1 MKKVG
6 PARVA
11 VLKRGV
17 ALFSV
22 AQEAVAAEVSK
33 CNSEH
38 NRAEPE
44 GRNPVFQQ
52 LEHQGRFA
60 DVADGLGLSNR
71 LAQAR
76 RLAASAGR
84 LYPVRVTEHP
94 PCDPA

>member
-22 AQEAVAAEVSK
+22 VQEAVAAEVST
-33 CNSEH
+33 CNSGH

-44 GRNPVFQQ
+44 RRNPVLQQ

-71 LAQAR
+71 LA
-76 RLAASAGR
+76 
-84 LYPVRVTEHP
+84 
-94 PCDPA
+94 

>member
-22 AQEAVAAEVSK
+22 AQEAVAAEVST

-38 NRAEPE
+38 NRAEPAR
-44 GRNPVFQQ
+44 RNPVLQQ
-52 LEHQGRFA
+52 LEHQAMVSVSAIGLHKPGGLLRPL
-60 DVADGLGLSNR
+60 VASPGCFTKTIR
-71 LAQAR
+71 CA
-76 RLAASAGR
+76 
-84 LYPVRVTEHP
+84 
-94 PCDPA
+94 